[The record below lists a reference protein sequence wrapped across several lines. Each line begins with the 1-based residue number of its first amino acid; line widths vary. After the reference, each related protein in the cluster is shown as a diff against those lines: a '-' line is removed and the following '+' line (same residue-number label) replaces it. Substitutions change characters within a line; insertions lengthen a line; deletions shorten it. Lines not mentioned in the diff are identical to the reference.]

1 MDWSAGVLA
10 CIRPARFSQPRRLR
24 SSQMLQLAQS
34 SGSDY
39 NASLS
44 NDLKLVAQSRRRRI
58 AKAQVNNLLYIRV
71 GEESSKLANEQ
82 FDVTVIGSG
91 PGGYVAAVRAGQ
103 LGLKVAIVE
112 KDKRLGGTC
121 TLRGCI
127 PTKQLLMSAHIY
139 EQMQHAAD
147 FGVQASGIQLAFA
160 DVQKRKDKV
169 VMKNSKGI
177 EYLMKKNKA
186 TVFKGTG
193 KLSLPGKVEV
203 TDAEGNKQTIQTKN
217 IIIATGSVVRPIP
230 GFETDGVHVVNSD
243 HILELKDVPKSLIVM
258 GSGAVGVEF
267 ASVYSRFGAETTIV
281 ELLPRLVPLEDE
293 EVSKELERSFRKRG
307 IKSQVDTKLEKLE
320 KTETG
325 VRVTGKTGKG
335 EAVTLEAEML
345 LVAVGRMPYTQGL
358 GLEGTKIKV
367 DRGFIAVDEYQQ
379 TAEKGVYAIGD
390 VVPTPLLAHLASKEG
405 IVAVE
410 HMAGKKDVR
419 PINLRLVPN
428 CTYCDPEVASVG
440 LTEAKAK
447 ELGYDVKVG
456 KFPFSASGKA
466 RIIGEEEGFVKIVAE
481 KKYDEVLGVHI
492 IGPHATELIAE
503 ACVAMQLETTADELG
518 RTMHAHPTV
527 SEAVMEA
534 AEGVH
539 DMAVHI

>member
-1 MDWSAGVLA
+1 MD
-10 CIRPARFSQPRRLR
+10 
-24 SSQMLQLAQS
+24 
-34 SGSDY
+34 
-39 NASLS
+39 
-44 NDLKLVAQSRRRRI
+44 
-58 AKAQVNNLLYIRV
+58 
-71 GEESSKLANEQ
+71 NEQ
-82 FDVTVIGSG
+82 FDVSIIGSG
-91 PGGYVAAVRAGQ
+91 PGGYVAAIRAAQ

-127 PTKQLLMSAHIY
+127 PTKQLLMSAHVY

-147 FGVQASGIQLAFA
+147 FGVEATGIQLAFA
-160 DVQKRKDKV
+160 NVQKRKDKV

-177 EYLMKKNKA
+177 EYLMKKNKITA
-186 TVFKGTG
+186 FIGTG
-193 KLSLPGKVEV
+193 KLSLPGKIEV
-203 TDAEGNKQTIQTKN
+203 TQGEGKNNTVNTKN

-230 GFETDGVHVVNSD
+230 GFDTDGQRVVNSD
-243 HILELKDVPKSLIVM
+243 HILELKEVPKSLIVM
-258 GSGAVGVEF
+258 GAGAVGVEF

-293 EVSKELERSFRKRG
+293 EVSKELEKSFRKRG
-307 IKSQVDTKLEKLE
+307 LKSQVDTKLEKLE
-320 KTETG
+320 RSDKG
-325 VRVTGKTGKG
+325 VVVTGKTSKG
-335 EAVTLEAEML
+335 EAIKLEAEML
-345 LVAVGRMPYTQGL
+345 LVAVGRMPYTEGL

-367 DRGFIAVDEYQQ
+367 EKGFIQVDEFQQ
-379 TAEKGVYAIGD
+379 TGEKGVYAIGD

-405 IVAVE
+405 IVAAE
-410 HMAGKKDVR
+410 HIAGHKDVR

-440 LTEAKAK
+440 LTEAKVR
-447 ELGYDVKVG
+447 EMGYEVKLG

-466 RIIGEEEGFVKIVAE
+466 RILGEEEGFVKIVSEA
-481 KKYDEVLGVHI
+481 KYDEILGIHI

-503 ACVAMQLETTADELG
+503 ACVAMQLESTAEELG

-539 DMAVHI
+539 GLTVHI

>member
-1 MDWSAGVLA
+1 MADKQNG
-10 CIRPARFSQPRRLR
+10 
-24 SSQMLQLAQS
+24 
-34 SGSDY
+34 
-39 NASLS
+39 
-44 NDLKLVAQSRRRRI
+44 
-58 AKAQVNNLLYIRV
+58 
-71 GEESSKLANEQ
+71 EQ
-82 FDVTVIGSG
+82 FDVTIIGSG
-91 PGGYVAAVRAGQ
+91 PGGYVAAIRAGQ
-103 LGLKVAIVE
+103 LGLKVAMVE
-112 KDKRLGGTC
+112 KDTRLGGTC

-127 PTKQLLMSAHIY
+127 PTKQMLMSAHIY

-147 FGVQASGIQLAFA
+147 FGVQATGIQLAFE
-160 DVQKRKDKV
+160 DVQKRKNKV
-169 VMKNSKGI
+169 VLKNTKGI
-177 EYLMKKNKA
+177 EYLMKKNKV
-186 TVFKGTG
+186 TVFKGAG
-193 KLSLPGKVEV
+193 KLALPGKVEV
-203 TDAEGNKQTIQTKN
+203 TGADGVKQTLETKN

-243 HILELKDVPKSLIVM
+243 HILELKEVPKSLIVM
-258 GSGAVGVEF
+258 GAGAVGVEF
-267 ASVYSRFGAETTIV
+267 ASVYSRFGAETTVV

-293 EVSKELERSFRKRG
+293 EVSKELEKSFRKRG

-320 KTETG
+320 KTDTG
-325 VRVTGKTGKG
+325 VRVTGKTSKG
-335 EAVTLEAEML
+335 EAVSLEAEML
-345 LVAVGRMPYTQGL
+345 LVAVGRMPFTEGL
-358 GLEGTKIKV
+358 GLEGSKIKV
-367 DRGFIAVDEYQQ
+367 DRGFIQIDEFQQ

-410 HMAGKKDVR
+410 HMAGQKDVR

-440 LTEAKAK
+440 LTEAKAR
-447 ELGYDVKVG
+447 EQGYDVKIG

-466 RIIGEEEGFVKIVAE
+466 RILGEEEGFVKIVGE
-481 KKYDEVLGVHI
+481 GKYDEILGVHI

-503 ACVAMQLETTADELG
+503 ACVAMQLESTAEELG

-539 DMAVHI
+539 GLAVHI

>member
-1 MDWSAGVLA
+1 MA
-10 CIRPARFSQPRRLR
+10 I
-24 SSQMLQLAQS
+24 
-34 SGSDY
+34 
-39 NASLS
+39 
-44 NDLKLVAQSRRRRI
+44 
-58 AKAQVNNLLYIRV
+58 
-71 GEESSKLANEQ
+71 EQ
-82 FDVTVIGSG
+82 FDVTIIGSG
-91 PGGYVAAVRAGQ
+91 PGGYVAAIRAAQ

-127 PTKQLLMSAHIY
+127 PTKQLLMSAHVY

-147 FGVQASGIQLAFA
+147 FGVEATGIQLAFA
-160 DVQKRKDKV
+160 NVQKRKDKV

-177 EYLMKKNKA
+177 EYLMKKNKITA
-186 TVFKGTG
+186 FSGTG
-193 KLSLPGKVEV
+193 KLSLPGEIEV
-203 TDAEGNKQTIQTKN
+203 TQGEGKKETVNTKN

-230 GFETDGVHVVNSD
+230 GFDTDGQRVVNSD
-243 HILELKDVPKSLIVM
+243 HILELKEVPKSLIVM
-258 GSGAVGVEF
+258 GAGAVGVEF

-293 EVSKELERSFRKRG
+293 EVSKELEKSFRKRG
-307 IKSQVDTKLEKLE
+307 LKSQVDTKLEKLE
-320 KTETG
+320 RSEKG
-325 VRVTGKTGKG
+325 VVVTGKTSKG
-335 EAVTLEAEML
+335 EAVKLETEML
-345 LVAVGRMPYTQGL
+345 LVAVGRMPYTEGL

-367 DRGFIAVDEYQQ
+367 EKGFIQIDEFQQ
-379 TAEKGVYAIGD
+379 TGEKGVYAIGD
-390 VVPTPLLAHLASKEG
+390 VVPTPLLAHLASREG
-405 IVAVE
+405 IVAAE
-410 HMAGKKDVR
+410 HIAGHKDVR

-440 LTEAKAK
+440 LTEAKAR
-447 ELGYDVKVG
+447 EMGYEVKLG

-466 RIIGEEEGFVKIVAE
+466 RILGEEEGFVKIVSEA
-481 KKYDEVLGVHI
+481 KYDEILGLHI

-503 ACVAMQLETTADELG
+503 ACVAMQLESTAEELG

-539 DMAVHI
+539 GLAVHI